1 MKLVQL
7 KISPEQVRKVR
18 KMQPIKINKSHRCM
32 TGEGVNL
39 LVDETNYNAL
49 TKRFDTN
56 RGLLFTLSASE
67 VAANKDLDKVADEEV
82 KEVMSGAG
90 LFRHN
95 KKAKQRVKHIVDAL
109 EGEMKPETTGKGLI
123 KSVKKGIKKTSKK
136 IVKKTKSAVKDVV
149 KDVRDEAEDLA
160 KEVRDEAKEELRK
173 TISKVRNQAKKNIP
187 PEMVETIDLV
197 KKSVKAVKK
206 FDAKKIDQIIKSIP
220 KVYRDEIR
228 DTYVGEA
235 LRTAL
240 IIGTDIAVQSAITAM
255 AMNPYTA
262 PLVPVLQA
270 SWELGGEEGTR
281 MAIEKVG
288 LGLGLGLYMKGDGLY
303 ASGKG
308 LRVGAGLRMGAGNK
322 VEIVKHKV
330 DPFYMEN
337 KLTNRPTSAPKVVKQ
352 KAHEDKLIVGQGGG
366 SAIKGLFLEKPVMS
380 GILKPRPLKRVSIIQ
395 GQHQ

>member
-1 MKLVQL
+1 
-7 KISPEQVRKVR
+7 
-18 KMQPIKINKSHRCM
+18 M

-67 VAANKDLDKVADEEV
+67 VAANKDLDKVADEDV
-82 KEVMSGAG
+82 KDVMSGAG

-95 KKAKQRVKHIVDAL
+95 KKAKKTIKHIIDSL

-123 KSVKKGIKKTSKK
+123 KSVRKGIKKTSKK

-173 TISKVRNQAKKNIP
+173 TISKVRNQARKAVP
-187 PEMVETIDLV
+187 PEAVETIDLV

-206 FDAKKIDQIIKSIP
+206 FDAKKIDKIISDIP
-220 KVYRDEIR
+220 KFYKDEIK
-228 DTYVGEA
+228 DTYVGQALREA
-235 LRTAL
+235 LV
-240 IIGTDIAVQSAITAM
+240 IGTDIAVQSAITAM

-308 LRVGAGLRMGAGNK
+308 LSASGRGLRMGSGNK
-322 VEIVKHKV
+322 VEVIKHKV

-337 KLTNRPTSAPKVVKQ
+337 KLTNRPTEKTKVVKQ
-352 KAHEDKLIVGQGGG
+352 KAHEDSLIMGQGGG
-366 SAIKGLFLEKPVMS
+366 HHISGLFLDKPVMS
-380 GILKPRPLKRVSIIQ
+380 GILKPRPLKRVSMLE
-395 GQHQ
+395 GKHQ